1 LGIHQKRS
9 NLKKSRKSINP
20 KSKNTTN
27 KNSYLAII
35 NLWIFIY
42 EVFIMK
48 VKAIHIVLV
57 VILTLI
63 VVLFSTSSSIVPYSK
78 DTLFSHMYKYE
89 GMSTISAD
97 VQENHKKEEQPQP
110 QSVFQKI
117 TGMLSGNQ
125 ENAKAPE
132 PGKKMVE
139 GFALQPSPLDSSE
152 AIDRYSKVSASPSCF
167 GKSSGYS
174 NSMGPLCISG
184 EELRLLSTRGGNVT
198 GTDSVIGH

>member
-1 LGIHQKRS
+1 
-9 NLKKSRKSINP
+9 
-20 KSKNTTN
+20 
-27 KNSYLAII
+27 
-35 NLWIFIY
+35 
-42 EVFIMK
+42 MK

-63 VVLFSTSSSIVPYSK
+63 VVLLSTSSSIVPYSK

-89 GMSTISAD
+89 GMSSISAD
-97 VQENHKKEEQPQP
+97 VQENHKKEEQPP
-110 QSVFQKI
+110 SVFQKI

-125 ENAKAPE
+125 ENANASE

-184 EELRLLSTRGGNVT
+184 EDLKLLSTRGGNVT
-198 GTDSVIGH
+198 GTDSVIGN